1 MINEYLLMKANFCW
15 TTIFVII
22 TIKVEEKFLSENISI
37 RVRFSEV
44 DAMGIVWHGH
54 YIKYFEEGRE
64 ALGVKYGLT
73 YLGVYDKGYT
83 IPLVKTV
90 CDFKKPLRY
99 GDYANVHTKLF
110 DCDAAK
116 LIYRYEIFR
125 DNSDDLVATGET
137 IQVFLNNKGELSLVI
152 PPFFEDWK
160 KSVGFGS

>member
-1 MINEYLLMKANFCW
+1 MINEYLLLKANFCW

-90 CDFKKPLRY
+90 CDFKRPLRY
-99 GDYANVHTKLF
+99 GDNAIVHTRLHQ
-110 DCDAAK
+110 CDAAK
-116 LIYRYEIFR
+116 LIYTYEIFR
-125 DNSDDLVATGET
+125 ETGMELVATGET
-137 IQVFLNNKGELSLVI
+137 IQVFLSKSGELSLI
-152 PPFFEDWK
+152 NPPFFEAWK
-160 KSVGFGS
+160 KEVGLTS